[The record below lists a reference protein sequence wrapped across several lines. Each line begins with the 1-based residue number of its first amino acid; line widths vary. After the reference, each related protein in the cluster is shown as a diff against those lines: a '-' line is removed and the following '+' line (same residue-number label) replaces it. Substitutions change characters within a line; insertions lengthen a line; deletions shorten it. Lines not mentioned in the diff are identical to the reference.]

1 VAEKQAGSEDI
12 QKHLRQL
19 AQTADSEPSES
30 SGPTNSCRGEPASR
44 VRSSLVEEMMHA
56 RSVAASQSVSW
67 LGCGE

>member
-1 VAEKQAGSEDI
+1 MAEKQAGSEDI

-19 AQTADSEPSES
+19 VQTADSEPSW
-30 SGPTNSCRGEPASR
+30 TTKSCRGEPASR

-56 RSVAASQSVSW
+56 RSVAVSQSVSW